1 MEGNA
6 ASAERFDRA
15 PNVGTMPSKSALP
28 KNLELL
34 RIAPGKSVSLA
45 DHDPAA
51 TLGWEKES
59 AKAELEELKTRLD
72 TLQQH
77 LYAEESRSLLL
88 VLQAMDAAG
97 KDGTIRNILAGLNP
111 AGIEVSTFRVPGG
124 PEAQHDYLW
133 RVHAEA
139 PAKGMI
145 GIFNRSHYEDVLVVR
160 VKEFVPKSVWSRRY
174 DHIKAFEQLLV
185 GEGTTVVKCFLNV
198 SEDEQRERLQE
209 RVDDPE
215 KRWKFRLGDLE
226 DRKLW
231 PAYQEAYRE
240 AIERTS
246 TTDAPWYVVPA
257 DRNWVR
263 NLAVAKILLHHLEE
277 MDPKLPPE
285 EEGIAGLVV
294 T

>member
-1 MEGNA
+1 MSTKATSHVSLIE
-6 ASAERFDRA
+6 S
-15 PNVGTMPSKSALP
+15 
-28 KNLELL
+28 L
-34 RIAPGKSVSLA
+34 RVHPGKPLTLSH
-45 DHDPAA
+45 HDPAA
-51 TLGWEKES
+51 TLGWEKEA
-59 AKAELEELKTRLD
+59 AKVELVDVKARID
-72 TLQQH
+72 VLQRR
-77 LYAEESRSLLL
+77 LYAEEQRSLLL

-111 AGIEVSTFRVPGG
+111 AGIEVSSFRVPGG

-133 RVHAEA
+133 RVHAET

-160 VKEFVPKSVWSRRY
+160 VKGFVPKSVWSKRY
-174 DHIKAFEQLLV
+174 GHIKAFEELLTD
-185 GEGTTVVKCFLNV
+185 EGTTVVKCYLNL
-198 SEDEQRERLQE
+198 SEDEQRKRLQE

-215 KRWKFRLGDLE
+215 KRWKFRMGDLE

-231 PAYQEAYRE
+231 PEYQKAYKDALVH
-240 AIERTS
+240 TS
-246 TTDAPWYVVPA
+246 TDHAPWYVVPA

-277 MDPKLPPE
+277 MKPKLPPD
-285 EEGIAGLVV
+285 EEGVEGLIV

>member
-1 MEGNA
+1 MSSKGT
-6 ASAERFDRA
+6 
-15 PNVGTMPSKSALP
+15 PNTTL
-28 KNLELL
+28 LESL
-34 RIAPGKSVSLA
+34 RVRPGKPLTLS

-51 TLGWEKES
+51 TLGWEKDA
-59 AKAELEELKTRLD
+59 AKAELEDVKALID
-72 TLQQH
+72 VLQQR
-77 LYAEESRSLLL
+77 LYAEEKRSLLL

-111 AGIEVSTFRVPGG
+111 AGIEVSSFGVPGG

-133 RVHAEA
+133 RVHAET

-160 VKEFVPKSVWSRRY
+160 VKGFAPESVWSKRY
-174 DHIKAFEQLLV
+174 GHIKAFEEMLTD
-185 GEGTTVVKCFLNV
+185 EGTTVVKCFLNV
-198 SEDEQRERLQE
+198 SKDEQRKRLQE

-215 KRWKFRLGDLE
+215 KRWKFRLGDLD

-231 PAYQEAYRE
+231 PDYQEAYRD
-240 AIERTS
+240 ALDRTS
-246 TTDAPWYVVPA
+246 TDDAPWYVVPA

-277 MDPKLPPE
+277 MKPKLPPE
-285 EEGIAGLVV
+285 EEGIDGLVV